1 MTGSG
6 AQKST
11 TVRDDRRRADRRRA
25 ARRRKA
31 AARLALVRARIA
43 VLQAVSPRRAAR
55 FALDLWCTPPD
66 GAGRRRDD
74 RAARGTLSTVTTG
87 SGARVVVET
96 WAPVAGDATHRD
108 APPSPDARTADGG
121 AAGRDAR
128 SEAGVVYLA
137 HGWGGWR
144 GQLGAFVEPLRAAGY
159 RVVAFDAPSHG
170 ESGPGRLGPRRSTMP
185 ELADALAA
193 VVSEHG
199 AATAVVAHSLG
210 TATTVLAV
218 RDGLPVER
226 LVLVAAITDVL
237 GEVDGFAD
245 LLRLSQPTRDLLGGM
260 LSDLAGR
267 PLGELDVRETV
278 RTYPVPPALVV
289 HDRADKEV
297 PYPVGAALAAA
308 WPEGELLTTEGLGH
322 HRLLRDPEVVR
333 AVVDYV
339 TPVREAASAERDLA
353 RRTA

>member
-1 MTGSG
+1 MGVSGS
-6 AQKST
+6 QKST
-11 TVRDDRRRADRRRA
+11 TVRADRRRA

-31 AARLALVRARIA
+31 ALQLALVRARLA
-43 VLQAVSPRRAAR
+43 ALQAVSPRRAAR
-55 FALDLWCTPPD
+55 LALDLWCTPPD

-74 RAARGTLSTVTTG
+74 RTTPGALTTVTTDT
-87 SGARVVVET
+87 GARVVVET
-96 WAPVAGDATHRD
+96 WAAAGAGGEQ
-108 APPSPDARTADGG
+108 RTGRDGG
-121 AAGRDAR
+121 PTASGSLA
-128 SEAGVVYLA
+128 EAGVVYLT

-144 GQLGAFVEPLRAAGY
+144 GQLGAFVEPLRSAGY

-170 ESGPGRLGPRRSTMP
+170 DSGPGRLGPRRSTMP

-193 VVSEHG
+193 VVREHG
-199 AATAVVAHSLG
+199 DATAVVAHSLG

-226 LVLVAAITDVL
+226 LVLVAAIADVL
-237 GEVDGFAD
+237 GELDGFAD
-245 LLRLSQPTRDLLGGM
+245 LLRLSRPTRELLRGL
-260 LSDLAGR
+260 LSDAAGR
-267 PLGELDVRETV
+267 PLAELDVRETL
-278 RTYPVPPALVV
+278 RTHPVPPALVV

-333 AVVDYV
+333 AVVGYV
-339 TPVREAASAERDLA
+339 TPVRPDEPVEHDLA
-353 RRTA
+353 RRGV

>member
-1 MTGSG
+1 MGVSGSK
-6 AQKST
+6 KST
-11 TVRDDRRRADRRRA
+11 TVRADRRRA

-31 AARLALVRARIA
+31 ALQLALVRARLA
-43 VLQAVSPRRAAR
+43 ALQAVSPRRAASL
-55 FALDLWCTPPD
+55 ALDLWCTPPD

-74 RAARGTLSTVTTG
+74 RTTLGTLTTVTTDA
-87 SGARVVVET
+87 GARVVVET
-96 WAPVAGDATHRD
+96 WAAGAGGEERTGPT
-108 APPSPDARTADGG
+108 ASGSPA
-121 AAGRDAR
+121 
-128 SEAGVVYLA
+128 EAGVVYLT

-144 GQLGAFVEPLRAAGY
+144 GQLGAFVEPLRSAGY

-170 ESGPGRLGPRRSTMP
+170 DSGPGRLGPRRSTMP

-193 VVSEHG
+193 VVREHG
-199 AATAVVAHSLG
+199 DATAVVAHSLG

-218 RDGLPVER
+218 RDGLPARR
-226 LVLVAAITDVL
+226 LVLVAAIADVL
-237 GEVDGFAD
+237 GELDGFAD
-245 LLRLSQPTRDLLGGM
+245 LLGLSRPTRELLQG
-260 LSDLAGR
+260 LISDVAGR
-267 PLGELDVRETV
+267 PLAELDVRETL
-278 RTYPVPPALVV
+278 RSHPVPPALVV

-339 TPVREAASAERDLA
+339 TPVHPDEPVEHDLA
-353 RRTA
+353 RRGA

>member
-1 MTGSG
+1 MGVSGSK
-6 AQKST
+6 KST
-11 TVRDDRRRADRRRA
+11 TVRADRRRA

-31 AARLALVRARIA
+31 ALQLALVRARLA
-43 VLQAVSPRRAAR
+43 ALQAVSPRRAAR
-55 FALDLWCTPPD
+55 LALDLWCTPPD

-74 RAARGTLSTVTTG
+74 RTTPGTLTTVTTDAG
-87 SGARVVVET
+87 SRVVVET
-96 WAPVAGDATHRD
+96 WAVAGAGAEDR
-108 APPSPDARTADGG
+108 ARRDGG
-121 AAGRDAR
+121 PTATGSPA
-128 SEAGVVYLA
+128 EAGVVYLV

-170 ESGPGRLGPRRSTMP
+170 DAGPGRLGPRRSTMP

-193 VVSEHG
+193 VVREHG
-199 AATAVVAHSLG
+199 DATAVVAHSLG

-218 RDGLPVER
+218 RDGLPADR
-226 LVLVAAITDVL
+226 LVLVAAIADVL
-237 GEVDGFAD
+237 GELDGFAD
-245 LLRLSQPTRDLLGGM
+245 LLGLSRPTRELLQG
-260 LSDLAGR
+260 LISDVAGR
-267 PLGELDVRETV
+267 PLAELDVRETL
-278 RTYPVPPALVV
+278 RSHPVPPALVV

-339 TPVREAASAERDLA
+339 TPVHPDEPVEHDLA
-353 RRTA
+353 RRGA

>member
-1 MTGSG
+1 MGVSGS
-6 AQKST
+6 QKST
-11 TVRDDRRRADRRRA
+11 TVRADRRRA

-31 AARLALVRARIA
+31 ALQLALVRARLA
-43 VLQAVSPRRAAR
+43 ALQAVSPRRAAR
-55 FALDLWCTPPD
+55 LALDMWCTPPD

-74 RAARGTLSTVTTG
+74 RTTPGALTTVTTDT
-87 SGARVVVET
+87 GARVVVET
-96 WAPVAGDATHRD
+96 WAAAGAGGEQ
-108 APPSPDARTADGG
+108 RTGRDGG
-121 AAGRDAR
+121 PTASGSLA
-128 SEAGVVYLA
+128 EAGVVYLT

-144 GQLGAFVEPLRAAGY
+144 GQLGAFVEPLRSAGY

-170 ESGPGRLGPRRSTMP
+170 DSGPGRLGPRRSTMP

-193 VVSEHG
+193 VVREHG
-199 AATAVVAHSLG
+199 DATAVVAHSLG

-226 LVLVAAITDVL
+226 LVLVAAIADVL
-237 GEVDGFAD
+237 GELDGFAD
-245 LLRLSQPTRDLLGGM
+245 LLRLSRPTRELLRGL
-260 LSDLAGR
+260 LSDAAGR
-267 PLGELDVRETV
+267 PLAELDVRETL
-278 RTYPVPPALVV
+278 RTHPVPPALVV

-333 AVVDYV
+333 AVVGYV
-339 TPVREAASAERDLA
+339 TPVRPDEPVEHDLA
-353 RRTA
+353 RRGV

>member
-1 MTGSG
+1 MGVPGSK
-6 AQKST
+6 KST
-11 TVRDDRRRADRRRA
+11 TVRADRRRA

-31 AARLALVRARIA
+31 ALRLAVVRARLA

-55 FALDLWCTPPD
+55 LALDLWCTPPD

-74 RAARGTLSTVTTG
+74 RTAPGTLTTVTTAAG
-87 SGARVVVET
+87 SRVVVET
-96 WAPVAGDATHRD
+96 WAATGGEG
-108 APPSPDARTADGG
+108 ATSPDGDP
-121 AAGRDAR
+121 AGTRAPT
-128 SEAGVVYLA
+128 EVGVVYLA

-170 ESGPGRLGPRRSTMP
+170 DSGPGSLGRRRSTMP
-185 ELADALAA
+185 ELADALATVVRSHGEPAA
-193 VVSEHG
+193 VVS
-199 AATAVVAHSLG
+199 HSLG

-218 RDGLPVER
+218 RDGLSAGR
-226 LVLVAAITDVL
+226 LVLVAAIADVL
-237 GEVDGFAD
+237 GELDGFAD
-245 LLRLSQPTRDLLGGM
+245 VLRLSRRTRELLRGL
-260 LSDLAGR
+260 LSDVAGR
-267 PLGELDVRETV
+267 PLAELDVRETL
-278 RTYPVPPALVV
+278 RTHPVPPALVV

-308 WPEGELLTTEGLGH
+308 WPEGELLTTDGLGH

-339 TPVREAASAERDLA
+339 TPLRPDTPVEPDLA
-353 RRTA
+353 RRGA

>member
-1 MTGSG
+1 MGVSGSK
-6 AQKST
+6 KST
-11 TVRDDRRRADRRRA
+11 TVRADRRRA

-31 AARLALVRARIA
+31 ALQLTLVRARLA
-43 VLQAVSPRRAAR
+43 AFQAVSPRRAAR
-55 FALDLWCTPPD
+55 LALDLWCTPPD

-74 RAARGTLSTVTTG
+74 RTTPGTLTTVTTG
-87 SGARVVVET
+87 AGSRVVVET
-96 WAPVAGDATHRD
+96 WAAAGAG
-108 APPSPDARTADGG
+108 SEERTGRDGG
-121 AAGRDAR
+121 PTATGSLA
-128 SEAGVVYLA
+128 EAGVVYLA

-170 ESGPGRLGPRRSTMP
+170 DAGPGRLGPRRSTMP

-193 VVSEHG
+193 VVREHG
-199 AATAVVAHSLG
+199 DATAVVAHSLG

-218 RDGLPVER
+218 RDGLPAER
-226 LVLVAAITDVL
+226 LVLVAAIADVL
-237 GEVDGFAD
+237 GELDGFAD
-245 LLRLSQPTRDLLGGM
+245 LLGLSRPTRELLCSL
-260 LSDLAGR
+260 LSDVAGR
-267 PLGELDVRETV
+267 PLAELDVRDTL
-278 RTYPVPPALVV
+278 RTHPVPPALVV

-322 HRLLRDPEVVR
+322 HRLLRDPGVVR

-339 TPVREAASAERDLA
+339 TPVHPHEPVEHDLA
-353 RRTA
+353 RRGA

>member
-1 MTGSG
+1 MGVPGSK
-6 AQKST
+6 KST
-11 TVRDDRRRADRRRA
+11 TVRADRRRA

-31 AARLALVRARIA
+31 ALQLAIVRARLAA
-43 VLQAVSPRRAAR
+43 LQAVSPHRAAR
-55 FALDLWCTPPD
+55 LALGLWCTPPD

-74 RAARGTLSTVTTG
+74 RTTPGMLTTLTTDT
-87 SGARVVVET
+87 GARVVVET
-96 WAPVAGDATHRD
+96 WSAVGPGGGEPTH
-108 APPSPDARTADGG
+108 GG
-121 AAGRDAR
+121 AAAPA
-128 SEAGVVYLA
+128 EAGVVYLA

-170 ESGPGRLGPRRSTMP
+170 DSGPGRLGPRRSTMP

-193 VVSEHG
+193 VVREHG
-199 AATAVVAHSLG
+199 DATAVVAHSLG

-226 LVLVAAITDVL
+226 LVLVAAIADVL
-237 GEVDGFAD
+237 GELDGFAD
-245 LLRLSQPTRDLLGGM
+245 LLGLSRPTRELLQS
-260 LSDLAGR
+260 LISDVAGR
-267 PLGELDVRETV
+267 PLAELDVRETL
-278 RTYPVPPALVV
+278 RSHPVPPALVV

-333 AVVDYV
+333 AVVGYV
-339 TPVREAASAERDLA
+339 TPVRSDEPVEHDLA
-353 RRTA
+353 RRGV

>member
-1 MTGSG
+1 MGVSGSK
-6 AQKST
+6 KST
-11 TVRDDRRRADRRRA
+11 TVRADRRRA

-31 AARLALVRARIA
+31 ALQLALVRTRLAA
-43 VLQAVSPRRAAR
+43 LQAVSPRRAAR
-55 FALDLWCTPPD
+55 LALDLWCTPPD

-74 RAARGTLSTVTTG
+74 RTTPGTLTTVTTDAR
-87 SGARVVVET
+87 ARVVVET
-96 WAPVAGDATHRD
+96 WDVVGGGGKGPMR
-108 APPSPDARTADGG
+108 PDAEGHA
-121 AAGRDAR
+121 
-128 SEAGVVYLA
+128 EAGVVYLT

-170 ESGPGRLGPRRSTMP
+170 DAGPGRLGPRRSTMP

-193 VVSEHG
+193 VVREHG
-199 AATAVVAHSLG
+199 DATAVVAHSLG

-226 LVLVAAITDVL
+226 LVLVAAIADVL
-237 GEVDGFAD
+237 GELDGFAD
-245 LLRLSQPTRDLLGGM
+245 LLRLSRPTRELLQG
-260 LSDLAGR
+260 LISDVAGR
-267 PLGELDVRETV
+267 PLAELDVRETL
-278 RTYPVPPALVV
+278 RTHPVPPALVV

-339 TPVREAASAERDLA
+339 IPVRPDEPAEHDLA
-353 RRTA
+353 RHRV